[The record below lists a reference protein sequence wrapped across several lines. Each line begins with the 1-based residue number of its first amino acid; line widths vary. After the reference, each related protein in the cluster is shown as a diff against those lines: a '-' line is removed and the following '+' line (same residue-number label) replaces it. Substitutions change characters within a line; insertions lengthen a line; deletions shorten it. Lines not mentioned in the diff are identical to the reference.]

1 MTTRN
6 FIVELGTEELPP
18 TQLKKLWQSFADGI
32 INGLNDAGLLIGGA
46 DVARH
51 SGSTEGIHCASPR
64 RLAVIIDDLPEKQPN
79 RDDVIWG
86 PPAKIAFDAD
96 GKPTKAAEGFAKKA
110 GIDLADAIEE
120 NGKLK
125 VSRVIEGK
133 PTIELL
139 PGIVQASL
147 DKLPIA
153 KRMRWGSSRNEFVR
167 PVQWLVMLFGDQ
179 IVEAEILGAKA
190 GNQSRGHRFHANKEI
205 TINSSADY
213 QQAMRDAFVIVDYN
227 ERKELI
233 RNQVTAKG
241 EELGGVAVIDEDL
254 LDEVTGLNEWPSAL
268 AGKFDDD
275 FLRVPSEALVS
286 SMKEHQKYFH
296 VVEKADG
303 DKDGQL
309 LPNFITLT
317 NIESKDPQQVI
328 EGNEKVIR
336 PRLADAAFFWDTDRK
351 KSLESRY
358 EKLDTIV
365 WVNKL
370 GTLKAKTD
378 RISTLADKIASA
390 IGADNALAQRAARLC
405 KTDLLTD
412 MVYEFTDLQGIA
424 GTYYA
429 QHDGEHADVAAA
441 MQEQYMPAFAGDE
454 LPSTQA
460 GLCVA
465 LADRIDSL
473 VGLFGLGQ
481 IPTGSKDPFALRRA
495 SLGVLRILVEKEI
508 DIDLGQLIDWAL
520 SPGEKANWETA
531 PKAET
536 KATLIEYMLDRFSAW
551 YKDEGISAEVFQAVR
566 ALNITNALDINN
578 RVQAV
583 NSFSAMNEAQALAAA
598 NKRVSNILAKNG
610 GEAVTAEISTDL
622 LSEDAEKVLAAQV
635 AEKQTEVQ
643 PLLAEAKY
651 KEALASLAGLRDAVD
666 AFFDNVMVMA
676 DDEAVKNNRLALLK
690 QLQGLFIA
698 IADIS
703 LLQAQ

>member
-1 MTTRN
+1 MTTRD
-6 FIVELGTEELPP
+6 FLVELGTEELPP
-18 TQLKKLWQSFADGI
+18 TQLKKLSDAFTQGI
-32 INGLNDAGLLIGGA
+32 NSGLKDAGL
-46 DVARH
+46 
-51 SGSTEGIHCASPR
+51 EQGIEVTAFASPR
-64 RLAVIIDDLPEKQPN
+64 RLAVLVSNLAEKQQD
-79 RDDVIWG
+79 RDEVLWG
-86 PPAKIAFDAD
+86 PPANIAFDAE
-96 GKPTKAAEGFAKKA
+96 GKPTKAALGFAKKSGA
-110 GIDLADAIEE
+110 GVDDLSEE

-125 VSRVIEGK
+125 IARRIEGK
-133 PTIELL
+133 STTDLL
-139 PGIVQASL
+139 AGIVQNSL

-153 KRMRWGSSRNEFVR
+153 KRMRWGSSRTEFVR
-167 PVQWLVMLFGDQ
+167 PAQWLIMLFGNE
-179 IVEAEILGAKA
+179 VVTGEVLSLSA
-190 GNQSRGHRFHANKEI
+190 GNTTRGHRFHANKEI
-205 TINSSADY
+205 TINAPGDY

-233 RNQVTAKG
+233 RNQVQAKG
-241 EELGGVAVIDEDL
+241 EELNGVTIIDEDL
-254 LDEVTGLNEWPSAL
+254 LDEVTGLNEWPTAL
-268 AGKFDDD
+268 AGNFDED
-275 FLRVPSEALVS
+275 FLRVPSEALIS

-296 VVEKADG
+296 VESKNG
-303 DKDGQL
+303 ELK
-309 LPNFITLT
+309 PNFITLT
-317 NIESKDPQQVI
+317 NIESKDPAQVI
-328 EGNEKVIR
+328 SGNEKVIR

-351 KSLESRY
+351 STLESRY

-378 RISTLADKIASA
+378 RIVILADKIASA
-390 IGADNALAQRAARLC
+390 INADNALAQRAAKLC

-429 QHDGEHADVAAA
+429 QHDGEHADVCAA

-454 LPSTQA
+454 LPMTQA
-460 GLCVA
+460 GLCIA

-508 DIDLGQLIDWAL
+508 NLDLGQLIDWAIE
-520 SPGEKANWETA
+520 STWETI

-536 KATLIEYMLDRFSAW
+536 KATLTEYLLDRFSAW
-551 YKDEGISAEVFQAVR
+551 YQDENIPTEVFQSVR
-566 ALNITNALDINN
+566 ALGVTNALDINN

-583 NSFSAMNEAQALAAA
+583 NAFFGMEEAQALAAA

-610 GEAVTAEISTDL
+610 GDAVSAEVNSAL
-622 LSEDAEKVLAAQV
+622 LSEDAEKVLAQQV
-635 AEKQTEVQ
+635 AEKQTAVE
-643 PLLAEAKY
+643 PLLAKAEY
-651 KEALASLAGLRDAVD
+651 KEALASLADLRSAVD
-666 AFFDNVMVMA
+666 TFFDNVMVMA

-703 LLQAQ
+703 QLQAQ

>member
-1 MTTRN
+1 MTTKN
-6 FIVELGTEELPP
+6 FLVELGTEELPP
-18 TQLKKLWQSFADGI
+18 TQLQTLSAAFTAGI
-32 INGLNDAGLLIGGA
+32 EAGLQDAGLA
-46 DVARH
+46 N
-51 SGSTEGIHCASPR
+51 GIEVVSFASPR
-64 RLAVIIDDLPEKQPN
+64 RLAVVVNNLAEKQDD
-79 RDDVIWG
+79 RDDVLWG
-86 PPAKIAFDAD
+86 PPANIAFDAD

-110 GIDLADAIEE
+110 GIDLADASEE

-125 VSRVIEGK
+125 VSRRIEGK
-133 PTIELL
+133 ATTDLL
-139 PGIVQASL
+139 AGIVQTSL

-153 KRMRWGSSRNEFVR
+153 KRMRWGASRNEFVR
-167 PVQWLVMLFGDQ
+167 PVQWLVMLFGEQ
-179 IVEAEILGAKA
+179 VVEAEILGAKA
-190 GNQSRGHRFHANKEI
+190 GNQSRGHRFHANRNI
-205 TINSSADY
+205 TISSSGDY
-213 QQAMRDAFVIVDYN
+213 QQAMRDAFVIADYQ
-227 ERKELI
+227 ERKNII
-233 RNQVTAKG
+233 RQQVTAKG
-241 EELGGVAVIDEDL
+241 EELGGVAIIDEDL
-254 LDEVTGLNEWPSAL
+254 LDEVTGLNEWPTAL
-268 AGKFDDD
+268 AGNFDDD

-296 VVEKADG
+296 VEDNN
-303 DKDGQL
+303 GQL

-351 KSLESRY
+351 QSLESRY
-358 EKLDTIV
+358 DKLASMV

-370 GTLKAKTD
+370 GTLKDKTD
-378 RISTLADKIASA
+378 RIAALADNIATA
-390 IGADNALAQRAARLC
+390 IGADNALAQRAAKLC

-454 LPSTQA
+454 LPATQA
-460 GLCVA
+460 GVCVA

-495 SLGVLRILVEKEI
+495 SLGVLRILVEKQI
-508 DIDLGQLIDWAL
+508 NIDLGQLIDWAI
-520 SPGEKANWETA
+520 AADWETA

-536 KATLIEYMLDRFSAW
+536 KATLIDYMLERFSAW
-551 YKDEGISAEVFQAVR
+551 YKDEGIAVEVFQSVR
-566 ALNITNALDINN
+566 TLGLSNALDINN

-583 NSFSAMNEAQALAAA
+583 NSFSAMEEAQALAAA

-610 GEAVTAEISTDL
+610 GESVVAEVDAEL
-622 LSEDAEKVLAAQV
+622 LSEDAEKVLAAQI
-635 AEKQTEVQ
+635 AEKQTQVQ
-643 PLLAEAKY
+643 PLLADAQY
-651 KEALASLAGLRDAVD
+651 QQALASLAGLRDAVD

-703 LLQAQ
+703 LLQQG

>member
-6 FIVELGTEELPP
+6 FLVELGTEELPP
-18 TQLKKLWQSFADGI
+18 TQLKKLSDAFTAGIEDG
-32 INGLNDAGLLIGGA
+32 LKEAGLANGI
-46 DVARH
+46 DVI
-51 SGSTEGIHCASPR
+51 SFASPR
-64 RLAVIIDDLPEKQPN
+64 RLTVVVNNLAEKQDD
-79 RDDVIWG
+79 RDDVLWG

-110 GIDLADAIEE
+110 GIDLADATEE

-125 VSRVIEGK
+125 VSRRIEGK
-133 PTIELL
+133 ATTELL
-139 PGIVQASL
+139 EGIVQTSL

-167 PVQWLVMLFGDQ
+167 PVQWLVMLFGEQ
-179 IVEAEILGAKA
+179 VVEAEILGAKS

-233 RNQVTAKG
+233 RQQVTAKG
-241 EELGGVAVIDEDL
+241 EEVGGIAIIDEDL
-254 LDEVTGLNEWPSAL
+254 LDEVTGLNEWPTAL
-268 AGKFDDD
+268 AGNFDED

-296 VVEKADG
+296 VE
-303 DKDGQL
+303 DKDGKL
-309 LPNFITLT
+309 KPIFITLT
-317 NIESKDPQQVI
+317 NIESKDPKQVI

-351 KSLESRY
+351 KTLESRY

-378 RISTLADKIASA
+378 RIGALANKVATA
-390 IGADNALAQRAARLC
+390 IGADNALAQRAAKLC

-429 QHDGEHADVAAA
+429 QGDGEHADVAAA

-454 LPSTQA
+454 LPATQA

-495 SLGVLRILVEKEI
+495 SLGVLRILVEKEV

-520 SPGEKANWETA
+520 DANWETA

-536 KATLIEYMLDRFSAW
+536 KATLIEYMLERFSAW
-551 YKDEGISAEVFQAVR
+551 YKDEGISAEVFQSVR
-566 ALNITNALDINN
+566 ALGLSNALDINN

-583 NSFSAMNEAQALAAA
+583 NSFSAMEEAQALAAA

-610 GEAVTAEISTDL
+610 GEAVTAEVDANL
-622 LSEDAEKVLAAQV
+622 LSEDAEKEMAAQV

-643 PLLAEAKY
+643 PLLADAKY
-651 KEALASLAGLRDAVD
+651 KEALAALAGLRDSVD

-703 LLQAQ
+703 LLQQS

>member
-1 MTTRN
+1 MSTRN

-18 TQLKKLWQSFADGI
+18 TQLKKLSDAFTTGIEDG
-32 INGLNDAGLLIGGA
+32 LKEAGL
-46 DVARH
+46 
-51 SGSTEGIHCASPR
+51 GSSEKHGDIEVVSFASPR
-64 RLAVIIDDLPEKQPN
+64 RLAVVVNNLAEKQDD
-79 RDDVIWG
+79 RDDVLWG

-110 GIDLADAIEE
+110 GIDLADASEE

-125 VSRVIEGK
+125 VSRRIEGK
-133 PTIELL
+133 ATTELL
-139 PGIVQASL
+139 EGIVQTSL

-167 PVQWLVMLFGDQ
+167 PVQWLVMLFGEQ
-179 IVEAEILGAKA
+179 VVEAEILGAKA
-190 GNQSRGHRFHANKEI
+190 GNTSRGHRFHANKEI

-241 EELGGVAVIDEDL
+241 EEVGGIAIIDEDL
-254 LDEVTGLNEWPSAL
+254 LDEVTGLNEWPTAL
-268 AGKFDDD
+268 AGNFDED

-296 VVEKADG
+296 VVSSESHDNGK
-303 DKDGQL
+303 L
-309 LPNFITLT
+309 LPIFITLT
-317 NIESKDPQQVI
+317 NIESKDPKQVI

-351 KSLESRY
+351 KTLESRY

-378 RISTLADKIASA
+378 RIGALADKVASA
-390 IGADNALAQRAARLC
+390 IGADNALAQRAAKLC

-429 QHDGEHADVAAA
+429 QGDGEHADVCAA

-454 LPSTQA
+454 LPATQA

-520 SPGEKANWETA
+520 EANWETA

-551 YKDEGISAEVFQAVR
+551 YKDEGISVEVFQSVR
-566 ALNITNALDINN
+566 ALNLSNALDINN

-583 NSFSAMNEAQALAAA
+583 NSFSAMEEAQALAAA

-610 GEAVTAEISTDL
+610 GESVVAEVNVDL

-643 PLLAEAKY
+643 PLLGDAKY

-703 LLQAQ
+703 LLQQG

>member
-1 MTTRN
+1 MSKRE
-6 FIVELGTEELPP
+6 FLVELGTEELPP
-18 TQLKKLWQSFADGI
+18 TQLKKLSDAFTQGI
-32 INGLNDAGLLIGGA
+32 EAGLKDAGL
-46 DVARH
+46 
-51 SGSTEGIHCASPR
+51 SNGIEVISYAAPR
-64 RLAVIIDDLPEKQPN
+64 RLAVLVKDLAEKQED
-79 RDDVIWG
+79 RDEVIYG
-86 PPAKIAFDAD
+86 PPANIAFDAD
-96 GKPTKAAEGFAKKA
+96 GKPTKAALGFAKKSGA
-110 GIDLADAIEE
+110 SVEDINEE

-125 VSRVIEGK
+125 ISRRIEGK
-133 PTIELL
+133 ATTELL
-139 PGIVQASL
+139 AGIIQASVE
-147 DKLPIA
+147 KLPIA
-153 KRMRWGSSRNEFVR
+153 KRMRWGSSRIEFVR
-167 PVQWLVMLFGDQ
+167 PVQWLIMLFGNE
-179 IVEAEILGAKA
+179 VVNGEVLGLSA
-190 GNQSRGHRFHANKEI
+190 GNTSRGHRFHANKEI
-205 TINSSADY
+205 TVASPADY
-213 QQAMRDAFVIVDYN
+213 QQALRDAFVIVDYN

-233 RNQVTAKG
+233 RSQVTAKG
-241 EELGGVAVIDEDL
+241 EEVGGVAIIDEDL
-254 LDEVTGLNEWPSAL
+254 LDEVTGLNEWPTAL
-268 AGKFDDD
+268 AGNFDED

-296 VVEKADG
+296 VEDSN
-303 DKDGQL
+303 GQL
-309 LPNFITLT
+309 KPIFITLT
-317 NIESKDPQQVI
+317 NIESKDPKQVI

-351 KSLESRY
+351 NTLESRY

-378 RISTLADKIASA
+378 RISTLATKIATA
-390 IGADNALAQRAARLC
+390 INADTELAQRAAKLC

-429 QHDGEHADVAAA
+429 QGDGEHADVCAA
-441 MQEQYMPAFAGDE
+441 MQEQYMPAFAGDT
-454 LPSTQA
+454 LPTTQA
-460 GLCVA
+460 GICVA

-508 DIDLGQLIDWAL
+508 NIDLGQLIDWGIE
-520 SPGEKANWETA
+520 STWETE

-536 KATLIEYMLDRFSAW
+536 KATLTEYMLDRFSAW
-551 YKDEGISAEVFQAVR
+551 YSDEKIPTEVFQAVR
-566 ALNITNALDINN
+566 ALGVTNALDINN

-583 NSFSAMNEAQALAAA
+583 NAFSSMDEAQALAAA

-610 GEAVTAEISTDL
+610 GDSVSAEINASL
-622 LSEDAEKVLAAQV
+622 LSEDAEKVLAEQV
-635 AEKQTEVQ
+635 AAKQTQVQ
-643 PLLAEAKY
+643 PLLADAQY
-651 KEALASLAGLRDAVD
+651 KEALASLADLRAAVD

-676 DDEAVKNNRLALLK
+676 DDEAVKTNRLALLK

-703 LLQAQ
+703 LLQQG

>member
-6 FIVELGTEELPP
+6 FLVELGTEELPP
-18 TQLKKLWQSFADGI
+18 TQLKKLSDAFTAGIEDG
-32 INGLNDAGLLIGGA
+32 LKEAGLA
-46 DVARH
+46 N
-51 SGSTEGIHCASPR
+51 GIEVTSFASPR
-64 RLAVIIDDLPEKQPN
+64 RLAVVVNNLAEKQDD
-79 RDDVIWG
+79 RDYVLWG

-110 GIDLADAIEE
+110 GIDLADATEE

-125 VSRVIEGK
+125 VSRRIEGK
-133 PTIELL
+133 ATTELL
-139 PGIVQASL
+139 EGIVQTSL

-167 PVQWLVMLFGDQ
+167 PVQWLVMLFGEQ
-179 IVEAEILGAKA
+179 VVEAEILGAKS

-233 RNQVTAKG
+233 RQQVTAKG
-241 EELGGVAVIDEDL
+241 EEVGGIAIIDEDL
-254 LDEVTGLNEWPSAL
+254 LDEVTGLNEWPTAL
-268 AGKFDDD
+268 AGNFDED

-296 VVEKADG
+296 VE
-303 DKDGQL
+303 DKDGKL
-309 LPNFITLT
+309 KPIFITLT
-317 NIESKDPQQVI
+317 NIESKDPKQVI

-351 KSLESRY
+351 KTLESRY

-378 RISTLADKIASA
+378 RIGALANKVATG
-390 IGADNALAQRAARLC
+390 IGADNALAQRAAKLC

-429 QHDGEHADVAAA
+429 QGDGEHADVAAA

-454 LPSTQA
+454 LPATQA

-495 SLGVLRILVEKEI
+495 SLGVLRILVEKEV

-520 SPGEKANWETA
+520 DANWETA

-536 KATLIEYMLDRFSAW
+536 KATLIEYMLERFSAW
-551 YKDEGISAEVFQAVR
+551 YKDEGISAEVFQSVR
-566 ALNITNALDINN
+566 ALGLSNALDINN

-583 NSFSAMNEAQALAAA
+583 NSFSAMEEAQALAAA

-610 GEAVTAEISTDL
+610 GEAVTAEVDANL
-622 LSEDAEKVLAAQV
+622 LSEDAEKEMAAQV

-643 PLLAEAKY
+643 PLLADAKY
-651 KEALASLAGLRDAVD
+651 KEALAALAGLRDSVD

-703 LLQAQ
+703 LLQQG

>member
-1 MTTRN
+1 MSTRN

-18 TQLKKLWQSFADGI
+18 TQLKKLSDAFTAGIEDG
-32 INGLNDAGLLIGGA
+32 LKEAGLANGVEVI
-46 DVARH
+46 
-51 SGSTEGIHCASPR
+51 SFASPR
-64 RLAVIIDDLPEKQPN
+64 RLAVVVNNLAEKQDD
-79 RDDVIWG
+79 RDDVLWG

-110 GIDLADAIEE
+110 GIDLADASEE

-125 VSRVIEGK
+125 VSRRIEGK
-133 PTIELL
+133 ATTELL
-139 PGIVQASL
+139 EGIVQTSL

-167 PVQWLVMLFGDQ
+167 PVQWLVMLFGEQ
-179 IVEAEILGAKA
+179 VVEAEILGAKA

-233 RNQVTAKG
+233 RQQVVAKG
-241 EELGGVAVIDEDL
+241 EEVGGVAIIDEDL
-254 LDEVTGLNEWPSAL
+254 LDEVTGLNEWPTAL
-268 AGKFDDD
+268 AGNFDED

-296 VVEKADG
+296 VE
-303 DKDGQL
+303 DKDGKL
-309 LPNFITLT
+309 KPIFITLT

-351 KSLESRY
+351 KTLESRY

-378 RISTLADKIASA
+378 RIGALANKVANA
-390 IGADNALAQRAARLC
+390 IGADNALAQRAAKLC

-429 QHDGEHADVAAA
+429 QGDGEHADVAAA

-495 SLGVLRILVEKEI
+495 SLGVLRIQVEKEI

-520 SPGEKANWETA
+520 EANWETA

-536 KATLIEYMLDRFSAW
+536 KATLIEYMLERFSAW
-551 YKDEGISAEVFQAVR
+551 YKDEGISAEVFQSVR
-566 ALNITNALDINN
+566 ALGLSNALDINN

-583 NSFSAMNEAQALAAA
+583 NSFSAMEEAQALAAA

-610 GEAVTAEISTDL
+610 GESVVADVNADL
-622 LSEDAEKVLAAQV
+622 LSEDAEKVLATQV

-643 PLLAEAKY
+643 PLLADAKY

-676 DDEAVKNNRLALLK
+676 DDEAVKSNRLALLK

-703 LLQAQ
+703 LLQQG

>member
-6 FIVELGTEELPP
+6 FLVELGTEELPP
-18 TQLKKLWQSFADGI
+18 TQLKKLSDAFTAGIEDG
-32 INGLNDAGLLIGGA
+32 LKEAGLA
-46 DVARH
+46 N
-51 SGSTEGIHCASPR
+51 GIEVTSFASPR
-64 RLAVIIDDLPEKQPN
+64 RLAVVVNNLAEKQDD
-79 RDDVIWG
+79 RDDVLWG
-86 PPAKIAFDAD
+86 PPANIAFDAD

-110 GIDLADAIEE
+110 GIDLADATEE

-125 VSRVIEGK
+125 VSRRIEGK
-133 PTIELL
+133 ATTELL
-139 PGIVQASL
+139 EDIVQTSL

-167 PVQWLVMLFGDQ
+167 PVQWLVMLFGEQ
-179 IVEAEILGAKA
+179 VVEAEILGAKA

-233 RNQVTAKG
+233 RQQVIAKG
-241 EELGGVAVIDEDL
+241 EEVGGIAIIDEDL
-254 LDEVTGLNEWPSAL
+254 LDEVTGLNEWPTAL
-268 AGKFDDD
+268 AGNFDED

-296 VVEKADG
+296 VE
-303 DKDGQL
+303 DKDGKL
-309 LPNFITLT
+309 KPIFITLT
-317 NIESKDPQQVI
+317 NIESKDPKQVI

-351 KSLESRY
+351 KTLESRY

-378 RISTLADKIASA
+378 RIGALADKVATA
-390 IGADNALAQRAARLC
+390 IGADNALAQRAAKLC

-429 QHDGEHADVAAA
+429 QGDSEHADVAAA

-454 LPSTQA
+454 LPATQA

-520 SPGEKANWETA
+520 ENNWETT

-536 KATLIEYMLDRFSAW
+536 KATLIEYMLERFSAW
-551 YKDEGISAEVFQAVR
+551 YKDEGISVEVFQSVR
-566 ALNITNALDINN
+566 ALGLSNALDINN

-583 NSFSAMNEAQALAAA
+583 NSFSAMEEAQALAAA

-610 GEAVTAEISTDL
+610 GEAVVADVNEAL
-622 LSEDAEKVLAAQV
+622 LSEDPEKVLATQI

-643 PLLAEAKY
+643 PLLADAKY

-703 LLQAQ
+703 LLQQG